1 MPREL
6 VRPGRHCCVRARAAC
21 SLLPVAS
28 GRADPGLVRRATTDF
43 GNIYS
48 LRNKIN
54 TILRLS
60 TQINVMYKIVKIFFV
75 LCDEWMMC

>member
-6 VRPGRHCCVRARAAC
+6 VRPDQHCCVRARAAC

-43 GNIYS
+43 GS
-48 LRNKIN
+48 TRPKIN
-54 TILRLS
+54 TILKLS
-60 TQINVMYKIVKIFFV
+60 TQINVMYKIIKIFFV
-75 LCDEWMMC
+75 FVMSG